1 MAGKKQDSELGI
13 KQKITKLVVE
23 QMVVM
28 TIIVM
33 VILAWASEFYLTKR
47 SKMMQEA
54 AAVQLSDEIGGWMD
68 TQCAYL
74 HGIAG
79 TIEYGYYNR
88 AISPDYMQEYLAKEL
103 ARNDDA
109 VFDYYVAFNDGHIF
123 YASGFVPEDSYDP
136 RMRSWYEDAVAKE
149 TTTISDV
156 YVDYQTKRY
165 CITISEPIYLGDKI
179 VGVVGADIFTDDLV
193 TMSQNT
199 NDNILGYMIVLD
211 RDGHVIAHK
220 DRRYTPTIGKNGEEI
235 LTDYKALGLKDK
247 IIGGTRD
254 KIAVQNGLS
263 GVYRGITDETSNIT
277 VISAMSFFVYH
288 RPVIAISILCIF
300 ILIFLCFAV
309 KRILTKVLPPLFEP
323 LQELEVVAENMS
335 LGFLQYEADNITD
348 DEIGD
353 LCIAVEQ
360 SNKAI
365 LQYIKEI
372 TDKLDSMAE
381 GDFSDKIHTEYAG
394 DFVPLK
400 VSINNTIK
408 ALRQSL
414 LEISE
419 IATSLNSDVQMMHKG
434 NVPSIEAMNAK
445 VVRIHEIISRF
456 EFGDIDR

>member
-1 MAGKKQDSELGI
+1 
-13 KQKITKLVVE
+13 
-23 QMVVM
+23 
-28 TIIVM
+28 
-33 VILAWASEFYLTKR
+33 
-47 SKMMQEA
+47 
-54 AAVQLSDEIGGWMD
+54 
-68 TQCAYL
+68 
-74 HGIAG
+74 
-79 TIEYGYYNR
+79 
-88 AISPDYMQEYLAKEL
+88 
-103 ARNDDA
+103 
-109 VFDYYVAFNDGHIF
+109 
-123 YASGFVPEDSYDP
+123 
-136 RMRSWYEDAVAKE
+136 
-149 TTTISDV
+149 
-156 YVDYQTKRY
+156 
-165 CITISEPIYLGDKI
+165 
-179 VGVVGADIFTDDLV
+179 
-193 TMSQNT
+193 
-199 NDNILGYMIVLD
+199 
-211 RDGHVIAHK
+211 
-220 DRRYTPTIGKNGEEI
+220 
-235 LTDYKALGLKDK
+235 
-247 IIGGTRD
+247 
-254 KIAVQNGLS
+254 
-263 GVYRGITDETSNIT
+263 
-277 VISAMSFFVYH
+277 
-288 RPVIAISILCIF
+288 
-300 ILIFLCFAV
+300 
-309 KRILTKVLPPLFEP
+309 
-323 LQELEVVAENMS
+323 MS